1 MTILTWIILSGLI
14 LGLISLLGALVV
26 LATKK
31 LFNKIIPH
39 LVSFSA
45 GALLGGAFF
54 YLIPESIELL
64 GNETRTFLYLAL
76 GLLSFYIL
84 EQFIHWH
91 HCHKQTEEHNHPVSY
106 LILAADA
113 VHNFVDGLAVGAA
126 FLAGVPVG
134 IATLIA
140 VVAHE
145 IPQEL
150 GDFGILIHSGWKI
163 KRALLFNFVSSLTFL
178 VGALLIYTVS
188 RGINVNYLVP
198 FAAGG
203 FIYIASTDLIPEI
216 NRQQKPIDRF
226 AYFITFVLGLALLL
240 VTRIFLA
247 E

>member
-1 MTILTWIILSGLI
+1 MSILAWIIFSGLV
-14 LGLISLLGALVV
+14 LGLISLSGALVV
-26 LATKK
+26 LASRKI
-31 LFNKIIPH
+31 FNKIIPH

-54 YLIPESIELL
+54 YLIPESVELL
-64 GNETRTFLYLAL
+64 GNETGTFVYLAL
-76 GLLSFYIL
+76 GLISFYIL

-91 HCHKQTEEHNHPVSY
+91 HCHKQTEDHNHPVSY
-106 LILAADA
+106 LIIIADA
-113 VHNFVDGLAVGAA
+113 VHNFVDGLAVGVA

-150 GDFGILIHSGWKI
+150 GDFGILIHSGWKV
-163 KRALLFNFVSSLTFL
+163 KTALLFNFLSSLTFL

-188 RGINVNYLVP
+188 KNINVDYLIP

-203 FIYIASTDLIPEI
+203 FIYIASTDLIPEL
-216 NRQQKPIDRF
+216 NRQQKPADRF
-226 AYFITFVLGLALLL
+226 AYFITFIIGLALLL
-240 VTRIFLA
+240 IAKTIIP